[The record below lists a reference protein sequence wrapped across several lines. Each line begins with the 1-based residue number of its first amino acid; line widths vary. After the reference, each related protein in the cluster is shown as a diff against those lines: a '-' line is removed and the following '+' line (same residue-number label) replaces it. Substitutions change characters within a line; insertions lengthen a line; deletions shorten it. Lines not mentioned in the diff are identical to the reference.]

1 MQAKAI
7 LVKTGDTRR
16 IVSGKKKYSG
26 TDAQIYMNIIKK
38 ASQVSEKKDQQ
49 IGLEQL
55 AIQRKIKL
63 PALEFKARENEI
75 TKEFGKT

>member
-1 MQAKAI
+1 
-7 LVKTGDTRR
+7 
-16 IVSGKKKYSG
+16 
-26 TDAQIYMNIIKK
+26 MNIIKK

-63 PALEFKARENEI
+63 PELV
-75 TKEFGKT
+75 

>member
-1 MQAKAI
+1 
-7 LVKTGDTRR
+7 
-16 IVSGKKKYSG
+16 
-26 TDAQIYMNIIKK
+26 MNIIKK